1 MTIKIVLPEGEGPKP
16 CNGTKVYTESGHE
29 IEGVNRIKI
38 DIRSDCILE
47 AEMTVSVSSI
57 ENLNGIEGIVVVD
70 RPPSDSPCKIRETI
84 RETMMKCIR
93 SGKVYGQNK
102 RGAK

>member
-1 MTIKIVLPEGEGPKP
+1 MTIKIVLPEGEGKRP
-16 CNGTKVYTESGHE
+16 CQGTRVYTESGEE
-29 IEGVNRIKI
+29 IKDVVQIKMNMLPDSI
-38 DIRSDCILE
+38 IE
-47 AEMTVSVSSI
+47 AEVTVPVSSI
-57 ENLNGIEGIVVVD
+57 ENLGGIEGIVVVD

-102 RGAK
+102 RAG

>member
-1 MTIKIVLPEGEGPKP
+1 MTIKIVLPEGKGLKQ
-16 CNGTKVYTESGHE
+16 CQGTRVFTESGHE
-29 IEGVNRIKI
+29 IEGVSRIKI
-38 DIRSDCILE
+38 EIIGDCMLQ

-84 RETMMKCIR
+84 CIR
-93 SGKVYGQNK
+93 QGKVYGQNK

>member
-1 MTIKIVLPEGEGPKP
+1 MTIKIVLPEGEGKRP
-16 CNGTKVYTESGHE
+16 CQGTRVYTESGEE

-57 ENLNGIEGIVVVD
+57 ENLGGIEGVLIVD
-70 RPPSDSPCKIRETI
+70 RLSTGKLLSLWARLMHRIR
-84 RETMMKCIR
+84 
-93 SGKVYGQNK
+93 

>member
-1 MTIKIVLPEGEGPKP
+1 MTIKIVLPEGDGIKA
-16 CNGTKVYTESGHE
+16 CQGTRVFTESGHE

-57 ENLNGIEGIVVVD
+57 ENLDGIEGVLIVD
-70 RPPSDSPCKIRETI
+70 RLSTGKLLSLWARLMHRIR
-84 RETMMKCIR
+84 
-93 SGKVYGQNK
+93 

>member
-16 CNGTKVYTESGHE
+16 CNGTKVYTESGEE
-29 IEGVNRIKI
+29 IEGVSRIKI
-38 DIRSDCILE
+38 EIIGDCMLQ

-57 ENLNGIEGIVVVD
+57 ENLNGIEGVVVVD